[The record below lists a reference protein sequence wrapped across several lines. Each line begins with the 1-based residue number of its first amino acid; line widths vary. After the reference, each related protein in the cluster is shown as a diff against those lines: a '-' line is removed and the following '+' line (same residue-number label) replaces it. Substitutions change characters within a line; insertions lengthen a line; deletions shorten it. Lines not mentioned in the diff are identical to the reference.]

1 MIPGPSPPAPCVLL
15 VDDDRRIVELL
26 EIAFSAHGFRVL
38 TAADGDEAVKRTIA
52 ERPDLVV
59 LDVRLPRKS
68 GLEVCEWLR
77 RDPDDPAV
85 PIIMVSAV
93 VDAETRLQAFTRGAD
108 DYLTKPF
115 SPKELIARARRMLAR
130 SAEARSARARQGEL
144 EREAA
149 RAREEAQR
157 AHALAQ
163 RAEQLRDLALGPAL
177 ELLGAC
183 DEDELARRLLPALQ
197 DRVGSGM
204 AGLLL
209 PGDDGG
215 SLTAAAVRG
224 DGLDRLAGL
233 DLPLGGALAALLAG
247 LDRPVARRDLER
259 FRDLA
264 GEVTPFVAAGIAL
277 LVPLRG
283 PDGLEGL
290 VVLDER
296 RDGRPFPAVG
306 LESLAAL
313 SRGAALALHNARRVR
328 GLAGRAL
335 AEVAERDPDA
345 AERGRALAE
354 AAWLAER
361 VACATLVPLRQRR
374 LLAHAVRLGADGW
387 SEERTWP
394 LARVAAE
401 DPSGLARDVMA
412 LRAAA
417 RAVAAGVAAEAAED
431 DARAAALLAVALA
444 YAAER
449 GRGTTTA
456 VALPRALDVAAGRLD
471 PVTRQAF
478 EAAVR
483 ELSLSAGRAA

>member
-1 MIPGPSPPAPCVLL
+1 MIPGPSPAPCVLL

-26 EIAFSAHGFRVL
+26 EIAFAAHGFRVL
-38 TAADGDEAVKRTIA
+38 TAGDGEEAMKRTVA

-77 RDPDDPAV
+77 RDPDDPSV
-85 PIIMVSAV
+85 PVIMVSAV
-93 VDAETRLQAFTRGAD
+93 VDAETRLQAFNRGAD

-115 SPKELIARARRMLAR
+115 SPKELIARVKRMLAR
-130 SAEARSARARQGEL
+130 SADARAARARQGEL

-149 RAREEAQR
+149 RARDEAQR
-157 AHALAQ
+157 AHAQAQ
-163 RAEQLRDLALGPAL
+163 RAQRLSELALGPAL
-177 ELLGAC
+177 DLLAVC
-183 DEDELARRLLPALQ
+183 DEDELARRLLPALL
-197 DRVGSGM
+197 DRLGSGL

-209 PGDDGG
+209 PGPEGG
-215 SLTAAAVRG
+215 ALVAAAVRG

-233 DLPLGGALAALLAG
+233 ELPPGDGLAAFLAG

-264 GEVTPFVAAGIAL
+264 GEVAPFVAAGIAL

-283 PDGLEGL
+283 PAGLEGL

-296 RDGRPFPAVG
+296 RDGRPFPALE

-313 SRGAALALHNARRVR
+313 ARGAAVALYNARRVR
-328 GLAGRAL
+328 TLAERAL
-335 AEVAERDPDA
+335 AELAEAEGA
-345 AERGRALAE
+345 APASGRARAE

-361 VACATLVPLRQRR
+361 AARATLLPLRQRR
-374 LLAHAVRLGADGW
+374 LLAHAIRLGPGGRAAG
-387 SEERTWP
+387 RTWP

-401 DPSGLARDVMA
+401 DPSGFARDVLA

-417 RAVAAGVAAEAAED
+417 ADAAADPLAEE
-431 DARAAALLAVALA
+431 ARAAALLVVALR

-449 GRGTTTA
+449 ERGADGAT
-456 VALPRALDVAAGRLD
+456 ALPLALAEAGGRLD
-471 PVTRQAF
+471 PVTRQAC
-478 EAAVR
+478 EAAAR
-483 ELSLSAGRAA
+483 ELALAIGQAA

>member
-1 MIPGPSPPAPCVLL
+1 MIPGPSPAPCILL

-38 TAADGDEAVKRTIA
+38 TAADGEEAMKRTIA

-85 PIIMVSAV
+85 PVIMVSAV

-108 DYLTKPF
+108 DYVTKPF
-115 SPKELIARARRMLAR
+115 SPKELIARVKRMLAR
-130 SAEARSARARQGEL
+130 AAEARAARARQAEL
-144 EREAA
+144 EREAT
-149 RAREEAQR
+149 RARDEVQR

-163 RAEQLRDLALGPAL
+163 RAQRLSDLALGPAL
-177 ELLGAC
+177 DLLGVC
-183 DEDELARRLLPALQ
+183 DEDELASRLLPALQ
-197 DRVGSGM
+197 DRLGSGLV
-204 AGLLL
+204 GLLL
-209 PGDDGG
+209 PGTEGG
-215 SLTAAAVRG
+215 ALVAAAVRG

-233 DLPLGGALAALLAG
+233 ELPLGDGLAALLAG
-247 LDRPVARRDLER
+247 LDRPVARHDLER

-264 GEVTPFVAAGIAL
+264 GEVAPFVAAGIAL

-283 PDGLEGL
+283 PAGLEGL
-290 VVLDER
+290 IVLDER
-296 RDGRPFPAVG
+296 RDGRPFPALE

-313 SRGAALALHNARRVR
+313 SRGAAVALYNARRVR
-328 GLAGRAL
+328 GLAERAL
-335 AEVAERDPDA
+335 TEVAERDADVA
-345 AERGRALAE
+345 GRALAE

-361 VACATLVPLRQRR
+361 AAHATLVPLRQRR
-374 LLAHAVRLGADGW
+374 LLVHAIRLGRGGRP
-387 SEERTWP
+387 EGRTWP

-401 DPSGLARDVMA
+401 DPSGFARDVMA

-417 RAVAAGVAAEAAED
+417 ADVPAHSAGTVADPVAD
-431 DARAAALLAVALA
+431 SARAATLLAVALA

-449 GRGTTTA
+449 EGGA
-456 VALPRALDVAAGRLD
+456 DGAGALPRALAAAGSRLD

-478 EAAVR
+478 EAAAR
-483 ELSLSAGRAA
+483 ERSLAVGQAA

>member
-1 MIPGPSPPAPCVLL
+1 MIPGPAPAPCILL

-38 TAADGDEAVKRTIA
+38 TAADGEEAMKRTLA

-85 PIIMVSAV
+85 PVIMVSAV

-115 SPKELIARARRMLAR
+115 SPKELIARVKRMLAR
-130 SAEARSARARQGEL
+130 SSEARTARARQVEL
-144 EREAA
+144 ERDAS
-149 RAREEAQR
+149 RARDEVQR

-163 RAEQLRDLALGPAL
+163 RAQRLSDLALGPAL
-177 ELLGAC
+177 DLLGVC

-197 DRVGSGM
+197 ERLGSGL

-209 PGDDGG
+209 PGAEGG
-215 SLTAAAVRG
+215 ALVAAAVRG

-233 DLPLGGALAALLAG
+233 ELPLGDELAELLAG
-247 LDRPVARRDLER
+247 LDRPVARHDLER

-264 GEVTPFVAAGIAL
+264 GGVAPFVAAGIAL

-283 PDGLEGL
+283 PAGLEGL

-296 RDGRPFPAVG
+296 RDGRPFPVLE

-313 SRGAALALHNARRVR
+313 ARGAAVALYNARRVR
-328 GLAGRAL
+328 GLAERAL
-335 AEVAERDPDA
+335 AEVAERDAPGDA
-345 AERGRALAE
+345 MGRALAE
-354 AAWLAER
+354 AAWLVER
-361 VACATLVPLRQRR
+361 AARATLVPLRQQR
-374 LLAHAVRLGADGW
+374 LLAHAIRLGPGGAPGG
-387 SEERTWP
+387 RTWP
-394 LARVAAE
+394 LERVAAE
-401 DPSGLARDVMA
+401 DPSGFARDVVA

-417 RAVAAGVAAEAAED
+417 AGAPDPSGD
-431 DARAAALLAVALA
+431 DARPATLLAVALA

-449 GRGTTTA
+449 ERGA
-456 VALPRALDVAAGRLD
+456 DGAAALPRVLAAAGGRLD
-471 PVTRQAF
+471 PITRQAL
-478 EAAVR
+478 EAAAR
-483 ELSLSAGRAA
+483 ELALAVGQAA

>member
-1 MIPGPSPPAPCVLL
+1 MIPGPSPAPCILL

-38 TAADGDEAVKRTIA
+38 TAADGEEAMKRTVA

-85 PIIMVSAV
+85 PVIMVSAV

-115 SPKELIARARRMLAR
+115 SPKELIARVKRMLAR
-130 SAEARSARARQGEL
+130 SAEARAARIRQAEL

-149 RAREEAQR
+149 RARDEVLH

-163 RAEQLRDLALGPAL
+163 RAQHLSDLALGPAL
-177 ELLGAC
+177 DLLGVC

-197 DRVGSGM
+197 DRLGSAM

-209 PGDDGG
+209 PGSDGA
-215 SLTAAAVRG
+215 LVAAAVSG

-233 DLPLGGALAALLAG
+233 ELPAGDDLAVLLAS
-247 LDRPVARRDLER
+247 LDRPILRHDLER

-264 GEVTPFVAAGIAL
+264 GSVAPFVAAGIAL

-283 PDGLEGL
+283 PAGLEGL
-290 VVLDER
+290 VLLDER
-296 RDGRPFPAVG
+296 DDGRPFPVLE

-313 SRGAALALHNARRVR
+313 ARGAAVALYNARRVR
-328 GLAGRAL
+328 GLAERAL
-335 AEVAERDPDA
+335 AEVGEADSGTA
-345 AERGRALAE
+345 AAGRALAE

-361 VACATLVPLRQRR
+361 AACATLVPLRQRR
-374 LLAHAVRLGADGW
+374 LLARAIRLGPGG
-387 SEERTWP
+387 RTWP
-394 LARVAAE
+394 LDRVAAD
-401 DPSGLARDVMA
+401 DPSGFARDVVA

-417 RAVAAGVAAEAAED
+417 ADPAPDPAAG
-431 DARAAALLAVALA
+431 DARAATLLAAALA

-449 GRGTTTA
+449 ESGAGGAAALTRVLGA
-456 VALPRALDVAAGRLD
+456 VGGRLD
-471 PVTRQAF
+471 PITRQAL
-478 EAAVR
+478 EAAAR
-483 ELSLSAGRAA
+483 ELSLAVARAA